1 MRKYLLF
8 LTLFCCSVVAMAQV
22 DCQVNTHFQNVKYV
36 QVADNA
42 VSLTWQ
48 YTEVQRNTI
57 FNVYRYE
64 TNAGVTT
71 PVAVRQIL
79 ATDPCEYEEKPTAGQ
94 TPQKK
99 DPTAQT
105 TYTCDIYGL
114 DLSGSITYSYA
125 VEAQTVDVSSGKTET
140 ELVFLQQEGAEFKPV
155 TTQACA
161 TSFTYTYG
169 LEWQN
174 PALTNKK
181 SNSVTL
187 NWQPYSNEGRY
198 LYTIFGVEHDK
209 VFNTTSETSATI
221 THLEAG
227 VRHSFVVRAYDEHG
241 TYLATTP
248 AVVYEPAVVVCLTF
262 PEVSSS
268 GNTVTLTILG
278 YGSGF
283 DNQPTSYLLTNG
295 DETVKCSRISGEGEF
310 TFELASIDYT
320 QEFRVETTRKV
331 DGLGEVKAVGLFK
344 LDGGGKLE
352 SQYCDIVFDMEVK
365 HITQHTVTL
374 AWENPGFEPT
384 SAVLEYRSIRGERQT
399 IELANPRTNIYEL
412 GGLEHSTQYTFL
424 LKLSDK
430 YNNQS
435 KAEVTATTKV
445 GSICGMDYSTSG
457 STGLGC
463 TAKNGGEFLM
473 PYELEF
479 YTAYHDLAKTD
490 PYVVIRFKPLGTQ
503 QINDVKVYATTEKGF
518 ITDIVGITTQS
529 MSKGEDGWYH
539 TELDKLGWIS
549 FLKTDIKA
557 DQNIRFSVS
566 VRHNDGCDG
575 TIYDNTYF
583 TKFVSYKVGVG
594 CQDDAIFTII
604 KFEKV
609 YDRQSEFTL
618 QTNGRMASIGVFPEE
633 AYHPDKETDSEDEK
647 FDIDKRIFYNSF
659 DDAPSKFTLDISDYK
674 VGTYYMHIHDVYGEA
689 ADLKYLWAIY

>member
-1 MRKYLLF
+1 MRKYLLL

-22 DCQVNTHFQNVKYV
+22 DCQVNTDFQNVKYV

-42 VSLTWQ
+42 VSLSWQ
-48 YTEVQRNTI
+48 YTPVSRNTE
-57 FNVYRYE
+57 FLVYRYE

-71 PVAVRQIL
+71 NMPVRQIL
-79 ATDPCEYEEKPTAGQ
+79 ATDPCEYDPNTQ
-94 TPQKK
+94 QKK

-105 TYTCDIYGL
+105 NYTCEIYGM

-125 VEAQTVDVSSGKTET
+125 VEAQTVSSSGETKT

-174 PALTNKK
+174 PALTNQK

-227 VRHSFVVRAYDEHG
+227 VRHEFVVRAYDENG
-241 TYLATTP
+241 KYVATTP
-248 AVVYEPAVVVCLTF
+248 GIYYEPEEVTCVTF
-262 PEVSSS
+262 ESASAS
-268 GNTVTLTILG
+268 NKNVTLTILG
-278 YGSGF
+278 YGNGSF
-283 DNQPTSYLLTNG
+283 PTEVGAYTLTNG
-295 DETVKCSRISGEGEF
+295 DETVTCSNISREGLLTF
-310 TFELASIDYT
+310 TFQSIDYN
-320 QEFRVETTRKV
+320 QEFRLETKKG
-331 DGLGEVKAVGLFK
+331 DVKAVGLFE
-344 LDGGGKLE
+344 LDANGTMTT
-352 SQYCDIVFDMEVK
+352 QYCDIVFDLTVS

-384 SAVLEYRSIRGERQT
+384 RAVLEYRSIRGERQT

-424 LKLSDK
+424 LKLSDQ
-430 YNNQS
+430 YNNQA

-463 TAKNGGEFLM
+463 SAKNGGEFLM

-503 QINDVKVYATTEKGF
+503 QINDVKVYATTEKGLVS
-518 ITDIVGITTQS
+518 DIVGITTQS
-529 MSKGEDGWYH
+529 MSKGEDGWYY
-539 TELDKLGWIS
+539 TDLDKLGWIS

-566 VRHNDGCDG
+566 VKHNDGCKG

-594 CQDDAIFTII
+594 CQDDEIFTII

-618 QTNGRMASIGVFPEE
+618 QTNGRMASVGVF
-633 AYHPDKETDSEDEK
+633 TEDGYLGGES
-647 FDIDKRIFYNSF
+647 FDLSKRIFYNSF
-659 DDAPSKFTLDISDYK
+659 DDAPSKFTLDISDYN

>member
-22 DCQVNTHFQNVKYV
+22 DCQVNTDFQNVKYV

-48 YTEVQRNTI
+48 YAPVQRNTV
-57 FNVYRYE
+57 FNVYRYD
-64 TNAGVTT
+64 TNGGVTT
-71 PVAVRQIL
+71 PVAVRRIL
-79 ATDPCEYEEKPTAGQ
+79 ATDPCEYEENTPAGQ

-105 TYTCDIYGL
+105 TYTCDMYGL

-125 VEAQTVDVSSGKTET
+125 VEAQTVLPSGVTET

-169 LEWQN
+169 LGWQN
-174 PALTNKK
+174 PALTNQK

-227 VRHSFVVRAYDEHG
+227 VRHSFVVRAYDENG
-241 TYLATTP
+241 KYVATTP
-248 AVVYEPAVVVCLTF
+248 SIYYEPE
-262 PEVSSS
+262 EVTCVTLESASAS
-268 GNTVTLTILG
+268 NKNVTLTILG
-278 YGSGF
+278 YGNGSF
-283 DNQPTSYLLTNG
+283 PTEVGAYTLTNG
-295 DETVKCSRISGEGEF
+295 DETVTCSNISREGLF
-310 TFELASIDYT
+310 TFTFQSIDYN
-320 QEFRVETTRKV
+320 QEFRLETKKG
-331 DGLGEVKAVGLFK
+331 DVKAVGLFE
-344 LDGGGKLE
+344 LDANGTMTT
-352 SQYCDIVFDMEVK
+352 QYCDIVFDLTVS

-384 SAVLEYRSIRGERQT
+384 RAVLEYRSIRGERQT

-424 LKLSDK
+424 LKLSDQ
-430 YNNQS
+430 YNNQA

-463 TAKNGGEFLM
+463 SANNGGEFLM

-479 YTAYHDLAKTD
+479 YTAYHDQAKKD

-518 ITDIVGITTQS
+518 VSDIVGITTQS
-529 MSKGEDGWYH
+529 MSKNEDGWYY

-549 FLKTDIKA
+549 FLKTDIKE

-566 VRHNDGCDG
+566 VKHNDGCNG

-594 CQDDAIFTII
+594 CQDDEIFTII

-618 QTNGRMASIGVFPEE
+618 QTNGRMASVGVF
-633 AYHPDKETDSEDEK
+633 TEDGYLGGES
-647 FDIDKRIFYNSF
+647 FDLSKRIFYNSF
-659 DDAPSKFTLDISDYK
+659 DDAPSKFTLDISDYN

>member
-8 LTLFCCSVVAMAQV
+8 LTLLCCSVVAMAQA
-22 DCQVNTHFQNVKYV
+22 DCQVNTDFKNLNYVKT
-36 QVADNA
+36 ADNA
-42 VSLTWQ
+42 VSLSWQ
-48 YTEVQRNTI
+48 YTPVERNTE
-57 FNVYRYE
+57 FLVYRYE

-71 PVAVRQIL
+71 NMPVRQIL
-79 ATDPCEYEEKPTAGQ
+79 ATDPCEYDQNTQ
-94 TPQKK
+94 QKK
-99 DPTAQT
+99 NPTAQT
-105 TYTCDIYGL
+105 NYTCEIYGM
-114 DLSGSITYSYA
+114 DLTGSIVYSFA
-125 VEAQTVDVSSGKTET
+125 VEAITPLSTGETKTER
-140 ELVFLQQEGAEFKPV
+140 VFFQQDGNGIKAV
-155 TTQACA
+155 TTLECA
-161 TSFTYTYG
+161 TAYTYTYG
-169 LEWQN
+169 LSWQD

-209 VFNTTSETSATI
+209 VFNTTSETSTTI

-227 VRHSFVVRAYDEHG
+227 VRHSFVVRAYDENG
-241 TYLATTP
+241 KYVATTP
-248 AVVYEPAVVVCLTF
+248 GIYYEPEEVTCVTF
-262 PEVSSS
+262 ESVSAS
-268 GNTVTLTILG
+268 NKNVTLTILG
-278 YGSGF
+278 YGNGSF
-283 DNQPTSYLLTNG
+283 PTEVGAYTLTNG
-295 DETVKCSRISGEGEF
+295 DETVTCSSISRDGLF
-310 TFELASIDYT
+310 TFIFKSIDYS
-320 QEFRVETTRKV
+320 QEFKLETKK
-331 DGLGEVKAVGLFK
+331 GNVKAVGLFE
-344 LDGGGKLE
+344 LAANGTMTT
-352 SQYCDIVFDMEVK
+352 QYCDIVFDLTVS

-374 AWENPGFEPT
+374 TWSNPGFDPT

-424 LKLSDK
+424 LKLSDQ
-430 YNNQS
+430 YNNQA

-463 TAKNGGEFLM
+463 SANNGGEFLM

-479 YTAYHDLAKTD
+479 YTAYHDQAKTD

-518 ITDIVGITTQS
+518 VSDVIGITTQS
-529 MSKGEDGWYH
+529 MSKSEDGWYY

-566 VRHNDGCDG
+566 VKHNDGCNG

-594 CQDDAIFTII
+594 CQDDEIFTII

-618 QTNGRMASIGVFPEE
+618 QTNGRMASVGVF
-633 AYHPDKETDSEDEK
+633 TEDGYLGGES
-647 FDIDKRIFYNSF
+647 FDLSKRIFYNSF
-659 DDAPSKFTLDISDYK
+659 DDAPSKFTLDISDYNA
-674 VGTYYMHIHDVYGEA
+674 GTYYMHIHDVYGEA

>member
-22 DCQVNTHFQNVKYV
+22 DCQVNTNFQNVKYV

-48 YTEVQRNTI
+48 YTQVNRNTI

-79 ATDPCEYEEKPTAGQ
+79 ATDPCEYVESTTAGQ

-99 DPTAQT
+99 EPTAQT

-114 DLSGSITYSYA
+114 DFSGSITYSYA
-125 VEAQTVDVSSGKTET
+125 VEAQTVDISSGKTET

-227 VRHSFVVRAYDEHG
+227 VRHSFVVRAYDENG
-241 TYLATTP
+241 KYVATTP
-248 AVVYEPAVVVCLTF
+248 SIYYEPEEVTCVTF
-262 PEVSSS
+262 ESASAS
-268 GNTVTLTILG
+268 NKNVTLTILG
-278 YGSGF
+278 YGNGSF
-283 DNQPTSYLLTNG
+283 PTEVGAYKLTNG
-295 DETVKCSRISGEGEF
+295 DETVTCSNISREDLF
-310 TFELASIDYT
+310 TFTFQSIDYN
-320 QEFRVETTRKV
+320 QEFRLETKKG
-331 DGLGEVKAVGLFK
+331 DVKAVGLFE
-344 LDGGGKLE
+344 LDANGTMTT
-352 SQYCDIVFDMEVK
+352 QYCDIVFDLTVS

-384 SAVLEYRSIRGERQT
+384 RAVLEYRSIRGEKQT

-424 LKLSDK
+424 LKLSDQ
-430 YNNQS
+430 YNNQA

-479 YTAYHDLAKTD
+479 YTAYRDQAKTD

-518 ITDIVGITTQS
+518 ISDVVGITTQS
-529 MSKGEDGWYH
+529 MSKGEDGWYY

-566 VRHNDGCDG
+566 VKHNDGCDG

-594 CQDDAIFTII
+594 CQDDAIFSII

-618 QTNGRMASIGVFPEE
+618 QTNGRMASIGVFPKE

-689 ADLKYLWAIY
+689 GVLKYLWAIY

>member
-1 MRKYLLF
+1 
-8 LTLFCCSVVAMAQV
+8 
-22 DCQVNTHFQNVKYV
+22 
-36 QVADNA
+36 
-42 VSLTWQ
+42 
-48 YTEVQRNTI
+48 
-57 FNVYRYE
+57 
-64 TNAGVTT
+64 
-71 PVAVRQIL
+71 
-79 ATDPCEYEEKPTAGQ
+79 
-94 TPQKK
+94 
-99 DPTAQT
+99 
-105 TYTCDIYGL
+105 
-114 DLSGSITYSYA
+114 
-125 VEAQTVDVSSGKTET
+125 
-140 ELVFLQQEGAEFKPV
+140 
-155 TTQACA
+155 
-161 TSFTYTYG
+161 
-169 LEWQN
+169 
-174 PALTNKK
+174 
-181 SNSVTL
+181 
-187 NWQPYSNEGRY
+187 
-198 LYTIFGVEHDK
+198 
-209 VFNTTSETSATI
+209 
-221 THLEAG
+221 
-227 VRHSFVVRAYDEHG
+227 
-241 TYLATTP
+241 
-248 AVVYEPAVVVCLTF
+248 VVCLTF

-268 GNTVTLTILG
+268 KNTVTLTILG
-278 YGSGF
+278 YGTGF
-283 DNQPTSYLLTNG
+283 DNQPASYVLTNG
-295 DETVKCSRISGEGEF
+295 DETVKCSKISGEGKF

-331 DGLGEVKAVGLFK
+331 DGLGEVKAVGLFT

-384 SAVLEYRSIRGERQT
+384 RAVLEYRPIRGERQT

-424 LKLSDK
+424 LKLSDQ

-518 ITDIVGITTQS
+518 ITDVVGITTQS

-566 VRHNDGCDG
+566 VKHNDGCDG

-618 QTNGRMASIGVFPEE
+618 QTNGRMASIGVFPKE

>member
-22 DCQVNTHFQNVKYV
+22 DCQVNTDFQNVKYV

-48 YTEVQRNTI
+48 YAPVQRNTV
-57 FNVYRYE
+57 FNVYRYD
-64 TNAGVTT
+64 TNGGVTT
-71 PVAVRQIL
+71 PVAVRRIL
-79 ATDPCEYEEKPTAGQ
+79 ATDPCEYEENTPAGQ

-105 TYTCDIYGL
+105 TYTCDMYGL

-125 VEAQTVDVSSGKTET
+125 VEAQTVLPTGVTET

-174 PALTNKK
+174 PALTNQK

-227 VRHSFVVRAYDEHG
+227 VRHSFIVRAYDENG
-241 TYLATTP
+241 KYVATTP
-248 AVVYEPAVVVCLTF
+248 GIYYEPEEVTCVTF
-262 PEVSSS
+262 ESVSAS
-268 GNTVTLTILG
+268 NKNVTLTILG
-278 YGSGF
+278 YGNGSF
-283 DNQPTSYLLTNG
+283 PTEVGAYTLTNG
-295 DETVKCSRISGEGEF
+295 DETVTCSNISREGLF
-310 TFELASIDYT
+310 TFTFQSIDYN
-320 QEFRVETTRKV
+320 QEFRLETKKG
-331 DGLGEVKAVGLFK
+331 DVKAVGLFE
-344 LDGGGKLE
+344 LAANGTMTT
-352 SQYCDIVFDMEVK
+352 QYCDIVFDLTVS

-374 AWENPGFEPT
+374 TWSNPGFDPT

-424 LKLSDK
+424 LKLSDQ
-430 YNNQS
+430 YNNQA

-463 TAKNGGEFLM
+463 SANNGGEFLM

-479 YTAYHDLAKTD
+479 YTAYHDQSKKD

-518 ITDIVGITTQS
+518 VSDIVGITTQS
-529 MSKGEDGWYH
+529 MSKSEDGWYY

-549 FLKTDIKA
+549 FLKTDIKE

-566 VRHNDGCDG
+566 VKHNDGCNG

>member
-22 DCQVNTHFQNVKYV
+22 DCQVNTDFQNVKYV

-48 YTEVQRNTI
+48 YTPVQRNTV
-57 FNVYRYE
+57 FNVYRYD
-64 TNAGVTT
+64 TNGGVTT
-71 PVAVRQIL
+71 PVAVRRIL
-79 ATDPCEYEEKPTAGQ
+79 ATDPCEYEENTPAGQ

-105 TYTCDIYGL
+105 TYTCDMYGL

-125 VEAQTVDVSSGKTET
+125 VEAQTVLPTGVTET

-174 PALTNKK
+174 PALTNQK

-227 VRHSFVVRAYDEHG
+227 VRHSFVVRAYDENG
-241 TYLATTP
+241 KYVATTP
-248 AVVYEPAVVVCLTF
+248 GIYYEPEEVTCVTF
-262 PEVSSS
+262 ESVSAS
-268 GNTVTLTILG
+268 NKNVTLTILG
-278 YGSGF
+278 YGNGSF
-283 DNQPTSYLLTNG
+283 PTEVGAYTLTNG
-295 DETVKCSRISGEGEF
+295 DETVTCSNISREGLF
-310 TFELASIDYT
+310 TFTFQSIDYN
-320 QEFRVETTRKV
+320 QEFRLETKKG
-331 DGLGEVKAVGLFK
+331 DVKAVGLFE
-344 LDGGGKLE
+344 LAANGTMTT
-352 SQYCDIVFDMEVK
+352 QYCDIVFDLTVS

-374 AWENPGFEPT
+374 TWSNPGFDPT

-463 TAKNGGEFLM
+463 SAKNGGEFLM

-479 YTAYHDLAKTD
+479 YTAYHDQAKTD

-518 ITDIVGITTQS
+518 VSDIVGITTQS
-529 MSKGEDGWYH
+529 MSKGEDGWYY

-549 FLKTDIKA
+549 FLKTDIKE

-566 VRHNDGCDG
+566 VRHNDGCNG

-594 CQDDAIFTII
+594 CQDDEIFTII

-659 DDAPSKFTLDISDYK
+659 DDAPSKFTLDISDYN

>member
-48 YTEVQRNTI
+48 YAPVKKNTV
-57 FNVYRYE
+57 FNVYRYD
-64 TNAGVTT
+64 TNGGVTT
-71 PVAVRQIL
+71 PVAVRRIL
-79 ATDPCEYEEKPTAGQ
+79 ATDPCEYEENTPAGQ

-99 DPTAQT
+99 DPTEET
-105 TYTCDIYGL
+105 TYTCDMYGL

-125 VEAQTVDVSSGKTET
+125 VEAQTVLSSGETKT

-174 PALTNKK
+174 PALTNQK

-227 VRHSFVVRAYDEHG
+227 VRHSFVVRAYDENG
-241 TYLATTP
+241 KYVATTP
-248 AVVYEPAVVVCLTF
+248 GIYYEPEEVTCVTF
-262 PEVSSS
+262 ESVSAS
-268 GNTVTLTILG
+268 NKNVTLTILG
-278 YGSGF
+278 YGNGSF
-283 DNQPTSYLLTNG
+283 PTEVGAYTLTNG
-295 DETVKCSRISGEGEF
+295 DETVTCSNISREGLF
-310 TFELASIDYT
+310 TFTFQSIDYN
-320 QEFRVETTRKV
+320 QEFRLETKIG
-331 DGLGEVKAVGLFK
+331 DVKAVGLFE
-344 LDGGGKLE
+344 LAANGTMTT
-352 SQYCDIVFDMEVK
+352 QYCDIVFDLTVS

-374 AWENPGFEPT
+374 TWSNPGFDPT

-424 LKLSDK
+424 LKLSDQ
-430 YNNQS
+430 YTNQA

-445 GSICGMDYSTSG
+445 GSICGLEKTTSG
-457 STGLGC
+457 SPALGC
-463 TAKNGGEFLM
+463 GDGEFLM
-473 PYELEF
+473 NYDLEF
-479 YTAYHDLAKTD
+479 YTAYRDQAKKD
-490 PYVVIRFKPLGTQ
+490 PYVVVRFRPLGTQ
-503 QINDVKVYATTEKGF
+503 QLNEVKLYATTEKGIISD
-518 ITDIVGITTQS
+518 ITGITTQT
-529 MSKGEDGWYH
+529 MSKGEDGWYY

-549 FLKTDIKA
+549 FLKTDITE
-557 DQNIRFSVS
+557 DLNIRFSVS
-566 VRHNDGCDG
+566 VKHNDGCRG
-575 TIYDNTYF
+575 TLYNNTYF

-594 CQDDAIFTII
+594 CQDDEIFTII
-604 KFEKV
+604 KFEKL

-618 QTNGRMASIGVFPEE
+618 QTNGRMASVGVF
-633 AYHPDKETDSEDEK
+633 TEDGYLGGES
-647 FDIDKRIFYNSF
+647 FDLSKRVFYNSF
-659 DDAPSKFTLDISDYK
+659 DDAPSKFTLDISDYE
-674 VGTYYMHIHDVYGEA
+674 VGVYYMHIHDVYGEA

>member
-48 YTEVQRNTI
+48 YARVKRNTV

-64 TNAGVTT
+64 TNEGVTT
-71 PVAVRQIL
+71 PVAVRRIL
-79 ATDPCEYEEKPTAGQ
+79 ATDPCEYEENTPAGQ

-99 DPTAQT
+99 EPTAQT
-105 TYTCDIYGL
+105 TYTCDMYGL

-125 VEAQTVDVSSGKTET
+125 VEAQTVLPTGETET

-174 PALTNKK
+174 PALTNQK

-227 VRHSFVVRAYDEHG
+227 VRHSFVVRAYDENG
-241 TYLATTP
+241 KYVAATP
-248 AVVYEPAVVVCLTF
+248 GIYYEPEEVTCVTF
-262 PEVSSS
+262 ESVSAS
-268 GNTVTLTILG
+268 NKNVTLTILG
-278 YGSGF
+278 YGNGSF
-283 DNQPTSYLLTNG
+283 PTEVGAYTLTNG
-295 DETVKCSRISGEGEF
+295 DETVTCSNISREGLF
-310 TFELASIDYT
+310 TFTFQSIDYN
-320 QEFRVETTRKV
+320 QEFRLETKIG
-331 DGLGEVKAVGLFK
+331 DVKAVGLFE
-344 LDGGGKLE
+344 LAANGTMTT
-352 SQYCDIVFDMEVK
+352 QYCDIVFDLTVS

-374 AWENPGFEPT
+374 TWSNPGFDPT

-424 LKLSDK
+424 LKLSDQ
-430 YNNQS
+430 YNNQA

-463 TAKNGGEFLM
+463 SANNGGEFLM

-479 YTAYHDLAKTD
+479 YTAYHDQAKTD

-518 ITDIVGITTQS
+518 VSDIVGITTQS
-529 MSKGEDGWYH
+529 MSKSEDGWYY

-549 FLKTDIKA
+549 FLKTDIKE

-566 VRHNDGCDG
+566 VKHNDGCNG

-594 CQDDAIFTII
+594 CQDDEIFTII

-618 QTNGRMASIGVFPEE
+618 QTNGRMASVGVF
-633 AYHPDKETDSEDEK
+633 TEDGYLGGES
-647 FDIDKRIFYNSF
+647 FDLSKRIFYNSF
-659 DDAPSKFTLDISDYK
+659 DDAPSKFTLDISDYN

>member
-22 DCQVNTHFQNVKYV
+22 DCQVTTDFQNVKYV

-48 YTEVQRNTI
+48 YAPVQRNTV
-57 FNVYRYE
+57 FNVYRYD
-64 TNAGVTT
+64 TNGGVTT
-71 PVAVRQIL
+71 PVAVRRIL
-79 ATDPCEYEEKPTAGQ
+79 ATDPCEYEENTPAGQ

-105 TYTCDIYGL
+105 TYTCDMYGL

-125 VEAQTVDVSSGKTET
+125 VEAQTVLPSGVTET

-174 PALTNKK
+174 PALTSQK

-227 VRHSFVVRAYDEHG
+227 VRHSFVVRAYDENG
-241 TYLATTP
+241 KYVATTP
-248 AVVYEPAVVVCLTF
+248 SIYYEPKEVTCVTF
-262 PEVSSS
+262 ESASAS
-268 GNTVTLTILG
+268 NKNVTLTILG
-278 YGSGF
+278 YGNGSF
-283 DNQPTSYLLTNG
+283 PTEVGAYTLTNG
-295 DETVKCSRISGEGEF
+295 DETVTCSNISREGLF
-310 TFELASIDYT
+310 TFTFQSIDYN
-320 QEFRVETTRKV
+320 QEFRLETKKG
-331 DGLGEVKAVGLFK
+331 DVKAVGLFE
-344 LDGGGKLE
+344 LDANGTMTT
-352 SQYCDIVFDMEVK
+352 QYCDIVFDLTVS

-374 AWENPGFEPT
+374 TWSNPGFEPT

-424 LKLSDK
+424 LKLSDQ
-430 YNNQS
+430 YNNQA

-463 TAKNGGEFLM
+463 SANNGGEFLM

-479 YTAYHDLAKTD
+479 YTAYHDQAKKD

-518 ITDIVGITTQS
+518 ISDIVGITTQS
-529 MSKGEDGWYH
+529 MSKSEDGWYY

-549 FLKTDIKA
+549 FLKTDIKE

-566 VRHNDGCDG
+566 VRHNDGCNG

-618 QTNGRMASIGVFPEE
+618 QTNGRMASVGVF
-633 AYHPDKETDSEDEK
+633 TEDGYLGGES
-647 FDIDKRIFYNSF
+647 FDLSKRIFYNSF
-659 DDAPSKFTLDISDYK
+659 DDAPSKFTLDISDYN

>member
-8 LTLFCCSVVAMAQV
+8 LTLFCCSVVAMAQT
-22 DCQVNTHFQNVKYV
+22 DCQVNTDFKNLNYVKT
-36 QVADNA
+36 ADNA
-42 VSLTWQ
+42 VSLSWQ
-48 YTEVQRNTI
+48 YTPVVRNTE
-57 FNVYRYE
+57 FLVYRYE
-64 TNAGVTT
+64 TNGGVTT
-71 PVAVRQIL
+71 PVAVRRIL
-79 ATDPCEYEEKPTAGQ
+79 ATDPCEYEENTPAGQ

-99 DPTAQT
+99 DPTEQT
-105 TYTCDIYGL
+105 TYTCDMYGL

-125 VEAQTVDVSSGKTET
+125 VEAQTVLTSGETKT

-174 PALTNKK
+174 PALTNQK

-227 VRHSFVVRAYDEHG
+227 VRHSFIVRAYDENG
-241 TYLATTP
+241 KYVATTP
-248 AVVYEPAVVVCLTF
+248 SIYYEPEEVTCVTF
-262 PEVSSS
+262 ESASASNKNVI
-268 GNTVTLTILG
+268 LTILG
-278 YGSGF
+278 YGNGSF
-283 DNQPTSYLLTNG
+283 PTEAGAYTLTNG
-295 DETVKCSRISGEGEF
+295 DETVTCRDISREGLF
-310 TFELASIDYT
+310 TFTFQSIDYS
-320 QEFRVETTRKV
+320 QEFKLETKKG
-331 DGLGEVKAVGLFK
+331 DVKAVGLFE
-344 LDGGGKLE
+344 LDANGTMTT
-352 SQYCDIVFDMEVK
+352 QYCDIVFDLTVS

-374 AWENPGFEPT
+374 TWSNPGFDPT
-384 SAVLEYRSIRGERQT
+384 SAVLEYRSIRGERQR

-424 LKLSDK
+424 LKLSDQ
-430 YNNQS
+430 YNNQA

-463 TAKNGGEFLM
+463 SAKNGGEFLM

-479 YTAYHDLAKTD
+479 YTAYHDQAKKD

-503 QINDVKVYATTEKGF
+503 QINDVKVYATTEKGLVS
-518 ITDIVGITTQS
+518 DIVGITTQS
-529 MSKGEDGWYH
+529 MSKGEDGWYY

-549 FLKTDIKA
+549 FLKTDIKE

-566 VRHNDGCDG
+566 VKHNDGCNG

-594 CQDDAIFTII
+594 CQDDEIFTII

-618 QTNGRMASIGVFPEE
+618 QTNGRMASVGVF
-633 AYHPDKETDSEDEK
+633 TEDGYLGGES
-647 FDIDKRIFYNSF
+647 FDLSKRIFYNSF
-659 DDAPSKFTLDISDYK
+659 DDAPSKFTLDISDYN